1 VATALLVAF
10 ATAGALGLFASD
22 PEGSSRTGSTS
33 RDDGQSRTTISFVR
47 YQTASGGD
55 GFDVSARR
63 DDVIVLQG
71 FWRRDEI
78 AVIREANPAC
88 KILIYQNISRTTVP
102 DAQGRYNTAITT
114 AEAEERGWASGI
126 PDHQES
132 WLQFVQPSDSSGYGR
147 FALERIE
154 AKLAES
160 ASAGFRVDGIF
171 LDDDNSFAPAVQGG
185 VPTSSAGEWNDW
197 MRRVNAIVGPG
208 LQERGYE
215 VMANLSGAMAQR
227 NLESGG
233 WEEDQFQYFN
243 YVFDEFVAYWPDGA
257 PQPQRNIDGV
267 FRLAGVARDAE
278 TVYVAAVPDGD
289 VEARATFGLALLL
302 IQSPEH
308 AAKAPGRGDAEAWYP
323 VYDRAKALGRPL
335 EPPSSPR
342 PGEWI
347 RRFEG
352 GSVQIDLN
360 ARTATIG

>member
-1 VATALLVAF
+1 LLVATTLLVAL
-10 ATAGALGLFASD
+10 ATAAALGLFSSEPD
-22 PEGSSRTGSTS
+22 GPSRT
-33 RDDGQSRTTISFVR
+33 DGPARATISFVR
-47 YQTASGGD
+47 YQTASGGA

-78 AVIREANPAC
+78 AAIRAANPAC
-88 KILIYQNISRTTVP
+88 KILIYQNISRTAAP
-102 DAQGRYNTAITT
+102 DAEGHYNSAITT
-114 AEAEERGWASGI
+114 AEAEAKGWASGI
-126 PDHQES
+126 PDHQEP
-132 WLQFVQPSDSSGYGR
+132 WLRFVEPNDSSGYGR
-147 FALERIE
+147 FALERME

-160 ASAGFRVDGIF
+160 AKGGYPVDGVF
-171 LDDDNSFAPAVQGG
+171 LDDDNSFAPEVQAG
-185 VPTSSAGEWNDW
+185 VPTSSAGEWNEW
-197 MRRVNAIVGPG
+197 MEQVNAIVGPG
-208 LQERGYE
+208 LQERGYD

-233 WEEDQFQYFN
+233 WEEDQFQYFT
-243 YVFDEFVAYWPDGA
+243 YVFDELVAYWPDGA
-257 PQPQRNIDGV
+257 PQPQRYVDEA
-267 FRLAGVARDAE
+267 FRLAGVARDAG

-289 VEARATFGLALLL
+289 DEVRATFGLALLL

-308 AAKAPGRGDAEAWYP
+308 AAKAPGHGDAEAWYP

-335 EPPSSPR
+335 EPPSTPR
-342 PGEWI
+342 PGVWT